1 MRVVIADDEPLARQR
16 LCTLLA
22 AHADVQ
28 VVAEGADGAA
38 ALDACAAHAP
48 DLLLLDIA
56 MPGLDGLEA
65 ARRLTRLDPRPALV
79 FCTALERHALDA
91 FESQALDY
99 LLKPIRAERLA
110 AALDRV
116 RVFLAGRQ
124 RAEQGRR
131 HLTARAPG
139 RVRVIPLDDVYCLHA
154 DEKYV
159 TVHHAGGEDVI
170 DDTLKALE
178 DEFPAR
184 FLRIHRNCL
193 VARNELLELRRSA
206 EGQVLARLRHLPG
219 TFEVSRRALAGVRA
233 ALGLAVGDDD

>member
-16 LCTLLA
+16 LRTLLA
-22 AHADVQ
+22 VQADVV
-28 VVAEGADGAA
+28 VVAEAANGEA
-38 ALDACAAHAP
+38 ALDACAEHAP

-65 ARRLTRLDPRPALV
+65 ARRLARLDPRPALV

-110 AALDRV
+110 AALARV
-116 RVFLAGRQ
+116 RTWLAGRE
-124 RAEQGRR
+124 RTAHDGARR
-131 HLTARAPG
+131 SLIARTPG
-139 RVRVIPLDDVYCLHA
+139 RVRVIPLDEVYCLHA

-178 DEFPAR
+178 DEFPER

-193 VARNELLELRRSA
+193 VARNELLELRRNG
-206 EGQVLARLRHLPG
+206 EGQVLARLRHVPG
-219 TFEVSRRALAGVRA
+219 TFEVSRRALAGVRE
-233 ALGLAVGDDD
+233 ALGLGVGG